1 MKQVATK
8 KQIDHIND
16 LVEKFKEK
24 QDEQACAELLQ
35 IFRPFI
41 IKHCK
46 ILNKLYSGVFTW
58 ADIEHQANLIFYD
71 LLDEYEIG
79 GPAYFNVLLQR
90 KFHFRL
96 RYVFVK
102 EIKHRT
108 RNLCHN
114 GDQLLQYN
122 LIDDNNTEMQV
133 MDALYNRDRERL
145 KIIAELME
153 SDLLTDRECH
163 MIRLNIFEGKD
174 HKEISEI
181 YGISRSRT
189 TRVIRNAL
197 NKLQR
202 EVLDYERFTEEAS
215 NRRYQRAI
223 KKNMR

>member
-8 KQIDHIND
+8 EQINHINE
-16 LVEKFKEK
+16 LVRQFKE
-24 QDEQACAELLQ
+24 ENNGQACAELLQ

-41 IKHCK
+41 LKHCK

-71 LLDEYEIG
+71 LLNEYEIG
-79 GPAYFNVLLQR
+79 GPAYFNVLIQR

-108 RNLCHN
+108 RNLCHS
-114 GDQLLQYN
+114 GEQLLQYN
-122 LIDDNNTEMQV
+122 LIDDNNTETQV
-133 MDALYNRDRERL
+133 MNTLYNKDRERL

-153 SDLLTDRECH
+153 SDLLTERECH
-163 MIRLNIFEGKD
+163 MIKLNIFEGKD
-174 HKEISEI
+174 HKEIGET

-189 TRVIRNAL
+189 TKVIRNAL
-197 NKLQR
+197 NKLQK
-202 EVLDYERFTEEAS
+202 EILDYERFTEEAN
-215 NRRYQRAI
+215 NRRYQRAT
-223 KKNMR
+223 KQHVR